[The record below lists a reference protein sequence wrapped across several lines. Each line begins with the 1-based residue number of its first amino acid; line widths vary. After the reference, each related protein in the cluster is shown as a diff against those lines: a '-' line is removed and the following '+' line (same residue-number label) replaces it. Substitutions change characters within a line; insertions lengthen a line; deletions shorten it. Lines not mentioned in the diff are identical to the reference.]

1 MTAIDAQAQIVIVGG
16 GQAGGWVARTLRDQ
30 GHGGPIVLI
39 GDEPHPPYERPPLS
53 KGLLLG
59 SATPESTHLFPGEA
73 WTKLRVDHRAGTR
86 VARIDRAARR
96 AALSDGTSIDYAAL
110 VLATGARVRRL
121 PLDGATLQ
129 GVHYLRDLADS
140 AAIAADLG
148 RPGRLLVIGGGWI
161 GLEVASAARKR
172 GRAVTLVEAAPK
184 LCGRALAPDL
194 ADHLAAIHAAHGV
207 ELRLGAAVARL
218 EGDGRVARAVFK
230 DGVALDVDAVVI
242 GIGVQPNAELAAEA
256 GLDIDTTNGGIVV
269 DEHGRTADPAIF
281 AAGDVASHPNA
292 LVGRRIRLESWE
304 NAQNQAIHVAK
315 AILGRAEQPYAEV
328 PWFWSDQHDVNIQLI
343 GLPQRWDRAVTRGD
357 RSAGTFLVAYF
368 DGPALVGAA
377 AFNAGRDLRFVRRMM
392 QMRIAVAPERFTDAQ
407 VKLPDLLK
415 PTR

>member
-1 MTAIDAQAQIVIVGG
+1 MTAPSARVVIIGG

-30 GHGGPIVLI
+30 GHAGPIVLI
-39 GDEPHPPYERPPLS
+39 GDEQHPPYERPPLS
-53 KGLLLG
+53 KALLLG
-59 SATPESTHLFPGEA
+59 TAAPESTHLFPGEA
-73 WTKLRVDHRAGTR
+73 WTKLAVDHRAGQR
-86 VARIDRAARR
+86 AVRIDRAARSVGL
-96 AALSDGTSIDYAAL
+96 ANGTAVPYDAL

-121 PLDGATLQ
+121 KLPGSELA

-140 AAIAADLG
+140 AAIAADLA

-161 GLEVASAARKR
+161 GLEVAAAARKR
-172 GRAVTLVEAAPK
+172 GRDVTLVEAAPK

-207 ELRLGAAVARL
+207 ELRLGATVARL
-218 EGDGRVARAVFK
+218 EGDARVSRAVFA
-230 DGVALDVDAVVI
+230 DGSTLAVDAAVI
-242 GIGVQPNAELAAEA
+242 GIGVQANSELAAEA
-256 GLDIDTTNGGIVV
+256 GLAVDQAMGGIVV

-315 AILGRAEQPYAEV
+315 AILGKAEQPYAEV
-328 PWFWSDQHDVNIQLI
+328 PWFWSDQYDVNIQLI
-343 GLPQRWDRAVTRGD
+343 GLPQRWDRAVMRGTRESG
-357 RSAGTFLVAYF
+357 AFLVAYF

-392 QMRIAVAPERFTDAQ
+392 QQRIAVEPARLADPA
-407 VKLPDLLK
+407 VKLQDLLK
-415 PTR
+415 PAR